1 MIIALKNLK
10 LYILIEL
17 SWIELNWIELNC
29 VLLQYLLMNT
39 TKELNNRE
47 WLF

>member
-17 SWIELNWIELNC
+17 SWIELNWIELNWI
-29 VLLQYLLMNT
+29 VFSYNIYWWIQR
-39 TKELNNRE
+39 KS
-47 WLF
+47 